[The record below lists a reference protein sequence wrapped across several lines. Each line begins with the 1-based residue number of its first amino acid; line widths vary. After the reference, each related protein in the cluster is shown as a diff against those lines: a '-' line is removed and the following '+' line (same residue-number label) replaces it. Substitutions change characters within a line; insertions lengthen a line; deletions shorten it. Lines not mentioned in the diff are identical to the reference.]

1 MALNLFVPLDVDFQ
15 SDPKIIAAGIYGECL
30 FNRSLALAKRT
41 LVDGKIDALQL
52 PGLCVGIPGKPAVHA
67 AKLVEVGLWRAVNGG
82 WVIPSWSKRNPSAKT
97 VKDTAARKK
106 AAALRANHERWHVG
120 TEGKP
125 SDSCPLCHP
134 TDIRI
139 GSETDSPKEQEQEQE
154 EPEEEEEPMV
164 GTSSVNLRLLGHA
177 DDGRKRQAIECYAQ
191 ACWNQANKAKI
202 HKPEAFIDSR
212 RMEALAHP
220 ELDRWLV
227 EYPDA
232 PGSAI
237 AGWLAGEV
245 RSQQYFNRRVS

>member
-52 PGLCVGIPGKPAVHA
+52 PGLCVGIPGKPAAHA

-106 AAALRANHERWHVG
+106 VAALKANHERWHVG
-120 TEGKP
+120 PEGKR

-134 TDIRI
+134 DDIRI
-139 GSETDSPKEQEQEQE
+139 GSETDSPQEQE
-154 EPEEEEEPMV
+154 EPQEEEEPMV
-164 GTSSVNLRLLGHA
+164 GTSSVNLRVLA
-177 DDGRKRQAIECYAQ
+177 NAEDARKQQAIEAYAQ
-191 ACWNQANKAKI
+191 HQWATAAQTKLRSPSAFLNAKR
-202 HKPEAFIDSR
+202 D
-212 RMEALAHP
+212 EALMHP
-220 ELDRWLV
+220 ELDRYLR
-227 EYPDA
+227 EYPTA
-232 PGSAI
+232 SGGEI
-237 AGWLAGEV
+237 AAWLAGEYG
-245 RSQQYFNRRVS
+245 SQRNHQRRVS